1 MNNNPNDYDR
11 DVENRQDLMPD
22 QEAFLLQQEEQR
34 LKAAKRQAKFGWIRN
49 TILLLVGALQI
60 LLGMRFFLRLAGA
73 NTENQ
78 FAQFI
83 YNLSDPFIA
92 PFSTLFISPVRGGGN
107 FIFDVNVLIAMF
119 VYSLLGWLGIAV
131 VNYFQG
137 QAPYRR

>member
-1 MNNNPNDYDR
+1 MANNPNDYDGN
-11 DVENRQDLMPD
+11 VQNRQDLIQD
-22 QEAFLLQQEEQR
+22 QEAFLLQQEERR
-34 LKAAKRQAKFGWIRN
+34 LKAAKRRAKFGWVRN

-73 NTENQ
+73 NTENA
-78 FAQFI
+78 FAQLI

-92 PFSTLFISPVRGGGN
+92 PFATLFISPVRGGGN
-107 FIFDVNVLIAMF
+107 FILDVNVLIAMA

-137 QAPYRR
+137 QEPYRR

>member
-1 MNNNPNDYDR
+1 MTNNPNDHSN
-11 DVENRQDLMPD
+11 VENRQDLIRE
-22 QEAFLLQQEEQR
+22 QETFLLQQEERR
-34 LKAAKRQAKFGWIRN
+34 LKATKRQAKFGWVRN

-73 NTENQ
+73 NTENP
-78 FAQFI
+78 FAQLI
-83 YNLSDPFIA
+83 YSLSDPFIA

-107 FIFDVNVLIAMF
+107 FILDVNVLIAMA

-131 VNYFQG
+131 VNYLQG

>member
-1 MNNNPNDYDR
+1 MTNNLNDR
-11 DVENRQDLMPD
+11 GNFENRQDLTQE
-22 QEAFLLQQEEQR
+22 QEAFLLQQEERR
-34 LKAAKRQAKFGWIRN
+34 LKAAKRRAKFGWVRN

-60 LLGMRFFLRLAGA
+60 LLGLRFFLRLAGA

-107 FIFDVNVLIAMF
+107 FILDINVLIAMF
-119 VYSLLGWLGIAV
+119 VYSLLGWLGIAF
-131 VNYFQG
+131 VNYLQG
-137 QAPYRR
+137 QAPYQR